1 MFLSYSDPLFGI
13 IVFFIFIF
21 IASALTY
28 VFGLYKEKKARQ
40 EYRKLLKRF
49 ELGTL
54 KEDDYIHL
62 YTTYNLPLDS
72 IILLASTFLHKGEY
86 NKAISVYLALLKIV
100 ENRIQKEELLE
111 ILGTTYYKGGFLQ
124 RSKDIFLKILQFS
137 PRNIHALYHLLI
149 IYEKL
154 NEYKRALE
162 VIDVLIELKQV
173 TQKEDVYIKTLEAI
187 QDPLICFEENSIK
200 LLALYKTEPIIQRLV
215 AQYLLKY
222 NKHLFW
228 NNINIFS
235 LKELIDLLWYL
246 PKEDI
251 DFNLISNNQF
261 LEELYTAKGYIN
273 IQKSSDIFELDLM
286 IKLES
291 INQNR
296 ANLSFN
302 FICTKCKKTHPVYE
316 SRCPNC
322 NEILSL
328 NPNMKLIKQ
337 QKFATNSF
345 L

>member
-1 MFLSYSDPLFGI
+1 LSYRDPLFGI
-13 IVFFIFIF
+13 IIFFLLIFV
-21 IASALTY
+21 ASALTY
-28 VFGLYKEKKARQ
+28 VFGLYKEKKART

-62 YTTYNLPLDS
+62 YKTYNLPFDS

-86 NKAISVYLALLKIV
+86 NKAISVYLALLQIV

-124 RSKDIFLKILQFS
+124 RSKDIFLKILKFS

-154 NEYKRALE
+154 NEYKKALE

-173 TQKEDVYIKTLEAI
+173 THKEDIYIKTLEAI

-200 LLALYKTEPIIQRLV
+200 LLEIYKTETVIQRLV
-215 AQYLLKY
+215 AQYILKY
-222 NKHLFW
+222 NKPLFW
-228 NNINIFS
+228 NNLHIFNS
-235 LKELIDLLWYL
+235 KELIDILWYL

-251 DFNLISNNQF
+251 DFSLISKDDF
-261 LEELYTAKGYIN
+261 LQELYSAKGYIHTRET
-273 IQKSSDIFELDLM
+273 SDIFELDLM
-286 IKLES
+286 IKLEK
-291 INQNR
+291 IGQNK

-328 NPNMKLIKQ
+328 HTNMKLIKQ
-337 QKFATNSF
+337 HKFATNSF